1 VAEHQ
6 PLVASAAS
14 VHAHGDVA
22 ALAGDQRVDDIG
34 FGIGVAN
41 APQYFAAQDLIIGRM
56 CGSDLAGG
64 EDHTVLSHALHSD
77 AAVAVVA
84 EAVGDDGVGDL
95 VTDLVRVPG

>member
-1 VAEHQ
+1 MCIR
-6 PLVASAAS
+6 
-14 VHAHGDVA
+14 DR

-41 APQYFAAQDLIIGRM
+41 APQYFAAQDLIIGRV
-56 CGSDLAGG
+56 CGSDLAGD
-64 EDHTVLSHALHSD
+64 EDHTVLDHTLHGD

-95 VTDLVRVPG
+95 VTNLVRVPG